1 MPMYNF
7 QIIVKIILL
16 SSSLYNY
23 YKDEVNDDV
32 NENNVDSCRIDSSK
46 TLANVSPEYKAK
58 TIVSTLKIMMYQT
71 WKIF

>member
-1 MPMYNF
+1 M
-7 QIIVKIILL
+7 KIILL

-46 TLANVSPEYKAK
+46 TLANVSSEYKAK
-58 TIVSTLKIMMYQT
+58 TIVSTLKIMMY
-71 WKIF
+71 